1 LILENVFIYSVSNV
15 RWELEKRGFS
25 LVSLRSEMVSKAN
38 QATARTVV
46 SGFTHMRSRVWSDKR
61 PCEIPWLS
69 VLDEFMGCDITTLK
83 SCQWKEIGHLVRR
96 IAKNKTQIAVCVR
109 GYSGSINILYIGLG

>member
-1 LILENVFIYSVSNV
+1 VFIYSVSNV

-46 SGFTHMRSRVWSDKR
+46 SGSTHMRSRVWSDKR

-96 IAKNKTQIAVCVR
+96 IAKKRRKLQYVCEDIQVP
-109 GYSGSINILYIGLG
+109 